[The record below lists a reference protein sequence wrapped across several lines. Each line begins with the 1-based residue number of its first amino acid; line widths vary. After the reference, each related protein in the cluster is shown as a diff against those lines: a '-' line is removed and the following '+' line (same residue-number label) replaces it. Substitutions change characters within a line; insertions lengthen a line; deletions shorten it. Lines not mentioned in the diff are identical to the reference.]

1 MRAWQGLGMM
11 LLVVGAVLC
20 LLGLVLLLAPKLPSW
35 LFRLP
40 GDLRWKG
47 NGVEVYV
54 PFTSMLVLS
63 IVLTVL
69 INVLLRLFGKH

>member
-1 MRAWQGLGMM
+1 MRTWQGLGWM
-11 LLVVGAVLC
+11 LLVVGAVLF
-20 LLGLVLLLAPKLPSW
+20 LVGLVLVVAPKLPSW

-47 NGVEVYV
+47 DGVEVYV

-63 IVLTVL
+63 IVLTLL
-69 INVLLRLFGKH
+69 INLLLRLFGKH